1 MGKVHELV
9 SKHIV
14 NGASIASVSACDHL
28 VVGGVSNWGGWA
40 LALCLFKGGGGLSAT
55 GEFRI
60 LNALVD
66 AGARDGVT
74 SGAFL
79 PLSSLLGPVSCSQS
93 LKHASIFPD
102 WSFLPCMCVHE
113 CKTSRV
119 CTDGRWA
126 GMVTSRGASA
136 THVAFV
142 KARTVV
148 SNSHGRALSGTPPQR
163 KGSRPPR
170 ACRQQTPDLCIMMQ
184 SLQVS
189 KGLRVQCRRLL
200 ACCPQP
206 QHTGSCEEY
215 TLLDEYTL
223 SDEPPASSPTSP
235 TSSISSWPVL

>member
-79 PLSSLLGPVSCSQS
+79 PLLSLFGPVSCSQS
-93 LKHASIFPD
+93 LKNASIFPD

-113 CKTSRV
+113 FKTSRV

-136 THVAFV
+136 THVAFL

-148 SNSHGRALSGTPPQR
+148 SNSHGRALSGTPPQQ
-163 KGSRPPR
+163 KGQS
-170 ACRQQTPDLCIMMQ
+170 ATPSMQ
-184 SLQVS
+184 E
-189 KGLRVQCRRLL
+189 RHR
-200 ACCPQP
+200 
-206 QHTGSCEEY
+206 
-215 TLLDEYTL
+215 
-223 SDEPPASSPTSP
+223 
-235 TSSISSWPVL
+235 